1 LKPDKITHAR
11 STTKSDKLREPHDSK
26 EITIPLD
33 DDMDRYLRFLENIRL
48 VRHKEDAALAALNI
62 YKKLNM
68 HDWLPYVYRTG
79 TERVLLVSK
88 DMLNDI
94 FTSIS
99 EEELYNIAKGSALKR
114 RLIKVVDSD
123 INFRESENWD
133 LVLNELENLGWGKFT
148 RDNNV
153 IMVEFLGIPITFLKG
168 YLENLFGVE
177 FKHHQT
183 RSEEV
188 YVLSK
193 EKDKVQIWK

>member
-1 LKPDKITHAR
+1 LKPDEITHAH
-11 STTKSDKLREPHDSK
+11 SKVQSDELRVLQESKKL
-26 EITIPLD
+26 TIPLND
-33 DDMDRYLRFLENIRL
+33 DLDRYLRFLENIRL

-94 FTSIS
+94 FMSIT
-99 EEELYNIAKGSALKR
+99 EDEVYRIAKLSALKK
-114 RLIKVVDSD
+114 RLVKVVDSD
-123 INFRESENWD
+123 INFRESDNWD

-153 IMVEFLGIPITFLKG
+153 IMVEFLGISITFLKG
-168 YLENLFGVE
+168 YLENLFGAE
-177 FKHHQT
+177 FKLHQT
-183 RSEEV
+183 RSGEV
-188 YVLSK
+188 YVLTK
-193 EKDKVQIWK
+193 EKNKVQVWE